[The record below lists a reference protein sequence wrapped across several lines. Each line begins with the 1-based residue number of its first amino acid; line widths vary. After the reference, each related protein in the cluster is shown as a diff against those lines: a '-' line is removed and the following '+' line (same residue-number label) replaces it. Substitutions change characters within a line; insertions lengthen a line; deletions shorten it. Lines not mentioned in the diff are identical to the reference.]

1 MAVEE
6 DFVFGTESDFENDL
20 KPNESETPATV
31 KVETESTAK
40 TEKIKWGTIIPLI
53 GGSAIGCQ
61 KSSGSMPEF
70 HLSYSPFSNNEQ
82 HIKRYWP
89 KVPFHYLDKN
99 PVVNFE
105 GVDYINSVCPCAGL
119 SMLNTSTAK
128 GNKRGS
134 DSAANKWMLDSSIF
148 VLSKVRPKVLWGE
161 NAPGLFTNIGEGV
174 IQKLREIGQQFGYSF
189 SVMKTS
195 TEMHGIPQR
204 RVRTFYFFWNTP
216 TVPMMVYQKKE
227 RKDLLSYLKEIPKDA
242 TQQDMFMAKGKASE
256 RFRPYQF
263 VLEREGLTHA
273 EFGRKHGKGT
283 ISGYLEEND
292 LIDEC
297 IEWLEE
303 KYPGEAFWNQKEG
316 TRTHVEYLQHI
327 VKKRQ
332 GGLGYWDDSPRF
344 MDGDSFAAV
353 MKKTM
358 MWAVHPEEDRFLNAR
373 EFMHLMG
380 LPHDFEIDDVKNLNH
395 IAQNVPTN
403 TARDMAEQVKM
414 FLRGELEMTDY
425 SFAKQDNMTRS
436 LVHAD
441 KGYIKPV
448 SKDDI
453 IEMERNGA
461 LKIIEIMKNVEMNV
475 AKIQKEKKE
484 KKVRVPLTE
493 EEIEI
498 RRIEREMANEKYKEI
513 KRKEKEERARKREEL
528 RAGKMLSPEELA
540 ERLEK
545 QRKWKEEN
553 EAKREERRKENEKM
567 REERR
572 LEKEKRRA
580 ERRESNKPEPVDLE
594 EVTEEMKKF
603 MCYICK
609 IFPRP
614 GSYNRSELYRH
625 YALVHY
631 AQDMRKDYLEKYSFP
646 CPCPFCPEPARMLE
660 GKDIVNHIG
669 QVHSKV
675 EDYLPAEYHLTGGIA
690 KRRISSVTASIKM
703 EIEENLVKEGAL
715 IKKEEIKEEKDI
727 KEEKMD
733 DDDST
738 GESFKHGKIKS
749 EIKKEDN
756 EETNASRR
764 RSSRRSKEAINY
776 DEDVLL
782 EKCEKKVKEEHDK
795 KKKKLRA
802 PVSDDESDQE
812 TGSILEK
819 VDEDEPIGRTR
830 SGRKGKS
837 TNRRLESSESEEEAV
852 EEKKETRK
860 KKKSTEVK
868 KIVSSDSEE
877 EFVKEKKEPTR
888 KKRKSTEMEKEVG
901 QDDENVKRTRSGRIV
916 RTLISMKQATSTR
929 SF

>member
-1 MAVEE
+1 MSVEE
-6 DFVFGTESDFENDL
+6 DFVFETENLMEN
-20 KPNESETPATV
+20 KEHKTETSSV
-31 KVETESTAK
+31 KAETESNVK
-40 TEKIKWGTIIPLI
+40 SEKIRWGTIIPLI

-61 KSSGSMPEF
+61 KSSESMPEF

-82 HIKRYWP
+82 HLKRYWP

-134 DSAANKWMLDSSIF
+134 DSAANKWMLDSSIY

-195 TEMHGIPQR
+195 TELHGIPQR

-216 TVPMMVYQKKE
+216 TVPMMTYQKRD
-227 RKDLLSYLKEIPKDA
+227 RKDLLSYLKEIPKNA
-242 TQQDMFMAKGKASE
+242 TQQDMFMAEGKASE

-273 EFGRKHGKGT
+273 EFGRKMGKGT
-283 ISGYLEEND
+283 ISGYLEENN

-303 KYPGEAFWNQKEG
+303 KYPGEAFWNQREG

-332 GGLGYWDDSPRF
+332 GGFGYWDDSPRF

-441 KGYIKPV
+441 KGYIHPV
-448 SKDDI
+448 SKDQI
-453 IEMERNGA
+453 LEMERNGA
-461 LKIIEIMKNVEMNV
+461 LQIIEIMKTVEKNV
-475 AKIQKEKKE
+475 AQFQKVKKE
-484 KKVRVPLTE
+484 KKGRVPLTQE
-493 EEIEI
+493 ELEI
-498 RRIEREMANEKYKEI
+498 RRIEREMENEKLREL

-528 RAGKMLSPEELA
+528 RAGKQLTPEEIE
-540 ERLEK
+540 ERRERIRKYNEEK
-545 QRKWKEEN
+545 
-553 EAKREERRKENEKM
+553 EAKKEERRKENEKI

-580 ERRESNKPEPVDLE
+580 ERGEASKPEPLDLDE
-594 EVTEEMKKF
+594 ISEEMKKY

-631 AQDMRKDYLEKYSFP
+631 AQDMKKDYLKKYSFP
-646 CPCPFCPEPARMLE
+646 CPCPFCPEGSARMLE

-669 QVHSKV
+669 QVHAKV
-675 EDYLPAEYHLTGGIA
+675 EEYLPAEYHLSGGIS

-703 EIEENLVKEGAL
+703 EIEENLVKEGL
-715 IKKEEIKEEKDI
+715 LLKKEDIKDENDI
-727 KEEKMD
+727 KEETMD
-733 DDDST
+733 VDDS
-738 GESFKHGKIKS
+738 SDKPFKVGKIKT
-749 EIKKEDN
+749 EIKKEDPD
-756 EETNASRR
+756 EIGTPRR
-764 RSSRRSKEAINY
+764 RSSRLSKESINY
-776 DEDVLL
+776 DEDALS
-782 EKCEKKVKEEHDK
+782 EKRERKVKEEVDTKRK
-795 KKKKLRA
+795 KKA
-802 PVSDDESDQE
+802 YVDESDEESE
-812 TGSILEK
+812 TILEK
-819 VDEDEPIGRTR
+819 VDDDDDEIIPRRR
-830 SGRKGKS
+830 SGRDKNKPV
-837 TNRRLESSESEEEAV
+837 NR
-852 EEKKETRK
+852 
-860 KKKSTEVK
+860 
-868 KIVSSDSEE
+868 KIESSDSEE
-877 EFVKEKKEPTR
+877 EIVEVKKEPMR
-888 KKRKSTEMEKEVG
+888 KKRKSTEMEKEIG
-901 QDDENVKRTRSGRIV
+901 QEDKDVKRTRSGRVV
-916 RTLISMKQATSTR
+916 RTLINLKQATSTR

>member
-1 MAVEE
+1 MTGEE

-20 KPNESETPATV
+20 KPTESETPATV
-31 KVETESTAK
+31 KVESERTTN
-40 TEKIKWGTIIPLI
+40 TDKIKWGTIIPLI

-89 KVPFHYLDKN
+89 NVPFHYLDKN

-297 IEWLEE
+297 IEWLEK

-453 IEMERNGA
+453 LEMERNGA

-475 AKIQKEKKE
+475 AKMQKEKKE
-484 KKVRVPLTE
+484 KKVRVPLTD

-528 RAGKMLSPEELA
+528 RAGKKLSPEELA

-545 QRKWKEEN
+545 HRKWKEEN
-553 EAKREERRKENEKM
+553 EVKREERRKENEKM

-631 AQDMRKDYLEKYSFP
+631 AQDMRKDYLAKYSFP

-715 IKKEEIKEEKDI
+715 IKKEEMKEENDI

-733 DDDST
+733 EDDST
-738 GESFKHGKIKS
+738 DESFKHGKIKT

-852 EEKKETRK
+852 EEKKEMRK

-868 KIVSSDSEE
+868 KKVSSDSEE

>member
-1 MAVEE
+1 M
-6 DFVFGTESDFENDL
+6 
-20 KPNESETPATV
+20 
-31 KVETESTAK
+31 
-40 TEKIKWGTIIPLI
+40 
-53 GGSAIGCQ
+53 GGQ
-61 KSSGSMPEF
+61 
-70 HLSYSPFSNNEQ
+70 
-82 HIKRYWP
+82 
-89 KVPFHYLDKN
+89 
-99 PVVNFE
+99 
-105 GVDYINSVCPCAGL
+105 
-119 SMLNTSTAK
+119 
-128 GNKRGS
+128 
-134 DSAANKWMLDSSIF
+134 
-148 VLSKVRPKVLWGE
+148 
-161 NAPGLFTNIGEGV
+161 
-174 IQKLREIGQQFGYSF
+174 
-189 SVMKTS
+189 
-195 TEMHGIPQR
+195 
-204 RVRTFYFFWNTP
+204 
-216 TVPMMVYQKKE
+216 
-227 RKDLLSYLKEIPKDA
+227 
-242 TQQDMFMAKGKASE
+242 
-256 RFRPYQF
+256 
-263 VLEREGLTHA
+263 
-273 EFGRKHGKGT
+273 
-283 ISGYLEEND
+283 
-292 LIDEC
+292 
-297 IEWLEE
+297 
-303 KYPGEAFWNQKEG
+303 
-316 TRTHVEYLQHI
+316 
-327 VKKRQ
+327 
-332 GGLGYWDDSPRF
+332 
-344 MDGDSFAAV
+344 
-353 MKKTM
+353 
-358 MWAVHPEEDRFLNAR
+358 
-373 EFMHLMG
+373 
-380 LPHDFEIDDVKNLNH
+380 
-395 IAQNVPTN
+395 
-403 TARDMAEQVKM
+403 
-414 FLRGELEMTDY
+414 
-425 SFAKQDNMTRS
+425 
-436 LVHAD
+436 
-441 KGYIKPV
+441 
-448 SKDDI
+448 
-453 IEMERNGA
+453 
-461 LKIIEIMKNVEMNV
+461 
-475 AKIQKEKKE
+475 
-484 KKVRVPLTE
+484 PLT
-493 EEIEI
+493 
-498 RRIEREMANEKYKEI
+498 Y
-513 KRKEKEERARKREEL
+513 RARKREEL
-528 RAGKMLSPEELA
+528 RAGKRLSPEELA

-545 QRKWKEEN
+545 HKKWKEEN

-580 ERRESNKPEPVDLE
+580 ERRESNKPEPVDLD

-631 AQDMRKDYLEKYSFP
+631 AQDMRKDYLAKYSFP

-715 IKKEEIKEEKDI
+715 IKKEEMKEENDI

-733 DDDST
+733 EDDST
-738 GESFKHGKIKS
+738 DESFKHGKIKT

-795 KKKKLRA
+795 KKKKFRA

-852 EEKKETRK
+852 EEKKEMRK

-877 EFVKEKKEPTR
+877 EFVKKKKEPTR